1 MNKFYICIIAFSAY
15 VLLILFSP
23 VINGYIGIK
32 AEDPVNIVTDES
44 SCSMPMCESFG
55 GHDAIALDFMFG
67 G

>member
-1 MNKFYICIIAFSAY
+1 VF
-15 VLLILFSP
+15 LILFSP

-44 SCSMPMCESFG
+44 GCSMPMCESFG
-55 GHDAIALDFMFG
+55 GNDAIALDFMFG

>member
-1 MNKFYICIIAFSAY
+1 MNKFYICLIAFAAY
-15 VLLILFSP
+15 VFLILFSP

-55 GHDAIALDFMFG
+55 WHDAIALDFMFG

>member
-1 MNKFYICIIAFSAY
+1 MNKFYICIIAFVAY

-23 VINGYIGIK
+23 VINGYIGIDAK
-32 AEDPVNIVTDES
+32 DPVNIVTDES
-44 SCSMPMCESFG
+44 NCSMLMCESFG

>member
-1 MNKFYICIIAFSAY
+1 MSKFYICIIAFAAY

-32 AEDPVNIVTDES
+32 AEDPANIVTDES

-67 G
+67 N

>member
-1 MNKFYICIIAFSAY
+1 MNKFYICIIAFAAY

-23 VINGYIGIK
+23 VINGYIGVK

-55 GHDAIALDFMFG
+55 GHDAIALDFMLG
-67 G
+67 N

>member
-1 MNKFYICIIAFSAY
+1 MNKFYVCIIAFAAY

-32 AEDPVNIVTDES
+32 AKEPANIVTDES
-44 SCSMPMCESFG
+44 GCPMPMCGSFG

>member
-1 MNKFYICIIAFSAY
+1 MNKFYICIIAFAEY

-44 SCSMPMCESFG
+44 NCSMPMCESFG

>member
-1 MNKFYICIIAFSAY
+1 MNKLYICIIAFAAC
-15 VLLILFSP
+15 VFLILFSP

-32 AEDPVNIVTDES
+32 ADDPVNIVTDES

-67 G
+67 W

>member
-1 MNKFYICIIAFSAY
+1 MNKFYICLIAFAAY
-15 VLLILFSP
+15 VFLILFSP
-23 VINGYIGIK
+23 VINGYIGVK